1 MRGTNPLLAR
11 ARKKFFKK
19 VLTNPSRGCIIVL
32 QTKEVTPIRDL
43 ILKALAKYPNGLRQ
57 RMIASEIG
65 CWTANPELRHT
76 LDALTN
82 EGILSKTYYSDPAN
96 MEYYFIWKIA

>member
-1 MRGTNPLLAR
+1 M
-11 ARKKFFKK
+11 
-19 VLTNPSRGCIIVL
+19 IL
-32 QTKEVTPIRDL
+32 QTKEATPMRDL

-76 LDALTN
+76 LDTLTN

>member
-1 MRGTNPLLAR
+1 M
-11 ARKKFFKK
+11 
-19 VLTNPSRGCIIVL
+19 
-32 QTKEVTPIRDL
+32 RDL

-65 CWTANPELRHT
+65 CWTANPELCHT

-96 MEYYFIWKIA
+96 MEYYFLWKIA

>member
-1 MRGTNPLLAR
+1 M
-11 ARKKFFKK
+11 
-19 VLTNPSRGCIIVL
+19 VL
-32 QTKEVTPIRDL
+32 QTKEATPMRDL
-43 ILKALAKYPNGLRQ
+43 ILEALTKYPNGLRQ

-65 CWTANPELRHT
+65 CWTASPELRHT

-96 MEYYFIWKIA
+96 MEYYFLWKIA

>member
-1 MRGTNPLLAR
+1 M
-11 ARKKFFKK
+11 
-19 VLTNPSRGCIIVL
+19 VL
-32 QTKEVTPIRDL
+32 QTKEATPMRDL
-43 ILKALAKYPNGLRQ
+43 ILKVLAKYPNGLRQ

-65 CWTANPELRHT
+65 CWTANSELRHT

-96 MEYYFIWKIA
+96 MEYYFLWKIA